1 MKNPHNLPL
10 HHVHCTLRVEVHDHG
25 EDHGED
31 HDDDHGEDHDDDEFD
46 EIIIMGTLIIHDDHD
61 SHAGYEDDGDADY
74 KDHDDADLW
83 QDASTL
89 GLLSRVSQTRH
100 KPWVTLGHLALSVR

>member
-1 MKNPHNLPL
+1 MCTNIVIFHQHKNHHHHYRDNGWISQLKNPHNLPL

-61 SHAGYEDDGDADY
+61 GHADYEDHGDA
-74 KDHDDADLW
+74 H
-83 QDASTL
+83 
-89 GLLSRVSQTRH
+89 
-100 KPWVTLGHLALSVR
+100 